1 MLGLKW
7 SCEVRC
13 IKNCPYNDIAK
24 GNRLHD
30 KIAIFVYTG
39 KIHTSKSFW
48 KQNLLTIIRI
58 LHEYE
63 DNHNILPY
71 IVL

>member
-1 MLGLKW
+1 MLGRKKI
-7 SCEVRC
+7 SVRC
-13 IKNCPYNDIAK
+13 INCPYNDIAK
-24 GNRLHD
+24 GVRLHD

-48 KQNLLTIIRI
+48 KQNLLKIRI

-63 DNHNILPY
+63 DNHNFLAY